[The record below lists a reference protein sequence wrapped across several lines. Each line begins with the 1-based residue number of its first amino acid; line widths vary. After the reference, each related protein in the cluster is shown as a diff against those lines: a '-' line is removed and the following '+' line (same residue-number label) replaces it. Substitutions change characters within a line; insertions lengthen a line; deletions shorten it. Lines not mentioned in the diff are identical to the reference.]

1 MNAQAT
7 LVGAFKAVF
16 QAPRG
21 TADRLPEEQK
31 YWRYIESIATN
42 IASRYGFGRIDTPAF
57 EDSSL
62 FVRSVGEG
70 TDIVEK
76 EMYTFDDRG
85 GASITLR
92 PEGTAPVC
100 RAYLEHGMHNLPQP
114 VRMYYFCPVFR
125 YERPQAGRFRQH
137 HQFGVEILG
146 DPDPSVDAEVIEV
159 AWELMRGLGLRDVNL
174 LINSI
179 GDGMCRPR
187 YVDRLRA
194 YYSEHPEKLCPDCKG
209 RLERNPLR
217 LLDCKVETCHALG
230 DNAPRSVDHLCDDCL
245 EHWSKLL
252 SYLTTMELPYELDH
266 RLVRG
271 LDYYTRTV
279 FEVQPVEGGGQST
292 ICGGGRYDGLI
303 TQLGGRPTPGIG
315 FATGMERLTLN
326 LKRSDTPVPEES
338 APKYLVANVGDDSR
352 NAAVGLAVRLRRSGV
367 GVILSSG
374 ARGLRGQMRQANAL
388 GIPYALILGDDE
400 IEKGEVVVRD
410 MVSSTQESR
419 PLAEFVQEITE
430 V

>member
-1 MNAQAT
+1 M
-7 LVGAFKAVF
+7 F

-21 TADRLPEEQK
+21 TADHLPEEQK
-31 YWRYIESIATN
+31 YWRYIESKAVA

-57 EDSSL
+57 EDSEL

-76 EMYTFDDRG
+76 EMYTFEDRG
-85 GASITLR
+85 GDSVTLR

-100 RAYLEHGMHNLPQP
+100 RAYLEHGMHNLAQP

-137 HQFGVEILG
+137 HQFGVEVLG
-146 DPDPSVDAEVIEV
+146 DDDPSVDAEVIEV
-159 AWELMRGLGLRDVNL
+159 AWTLMGDLGLSDINL
-174 LINSI
+174 WVNSI
-179 GDGMCRPR
+179 GDDECRPV
-187 YVDRLRA
+187 YVSKLRD
-194 YYSEHPEKLCPDCKG
+194 YYTDHLDKLCADCKG

-230 DNAPRSVDHLCDDCL
+230 DDAPRSVDHLCESCQT
-245 EHWSKLL
+245 HWTALKG
-252 SYLTTMELPYELDH
+252 YLDTMQLPYQVDH

-303 TQLGGRPTPGIG
+303 TELGGRPTPGIG
-315 FATGMERLTLN
+315 FATGLERLTLN
-326 LKRSDTPVPEES
+326 LKRSEAPVPELPS
-338 APKYLVANVGDDSR
+338 PKYLVANVGDDAR
-352 NAAVGLAVRLRRSGV
+352 GAALELAVRLRRAGI
-367 GVILSSG
+367 GAILSKGS
-374 ARGLRGQMRQANAL
+374 RGLRGQMRQANAL
-388 GIPYALILGDDE
+388 EIPFTLILGDDE
-400 IEKGEVVVRD
+400 IAKGEVVVRD
-410 MVSSTQESR
+410 MQTSSQETQLLSDF
-419 PLAEFVQEITE
+419 LATTTGNQPG
-430 V
+430 

>member
-1 MNAQAT
+1 MT
-7 LVGAFKAVF
+7 VF
-16 QAPRG
+16 RAPRG

-31 YWRYIESIATN
+31 YWRYIEAK
-42 IASRYGFGRIDTPAF
+42 AKDVADRFGYARIDTPAF
-57 EDSSL
+57 EDSDL

-76 EMYTFDDRG
+76 EMYTFEDRG
-85 GASITLR
+85 GDSMTLR

-137 HQFGVEILG
+137 HQFGVEVLG
-146 DPDPSVDAEVIEV
+146 DADPSVDAEVIEL
-159 AWELMRGLGLRDVNL
+159 AWELMGSLGLRDVSL
-174 LINSI
+174 LVNSI
-179 GDGMCRPR
+179 GDEECRPA
-187 YVDRLRA
+187 YVNRLLG
-194 YYSEHPEKLCPDCKG
+194 YYQGHADKLCPDCQG

-230 DNAPRSVDHLCDDCL
+230 DEAPQSVDHLCEACQA
-245 EHWSKLL
+245 HWSKLQ
-252 SYLTTMELPYELDH
+252 SYLDVMNLPYRVDH

-279 FEVQPVEGGGQST
+279 FEVQPVEAGGQST

-303 TQLGGRPTPGIG
+303 AGLGGRPTPGIG
-315 FATGMERLTLN
+315 FATGIERLTLN
-326 LKRSDTPVPEES
+326 LQRGEIPVPDEPS
-338 APKYLVANVGDDSR
+338 PQYLVANVGD
-352 NAAVGLAVRLRRSGV
+352 AARGPALELAVKLRRAGV
-367 GVILSSG
+367 GAILSSG
-374 ARGLRGQMRQANAL
+374 SRGLRGQMRQANAL
-388 GIPYALILGDDE
+388 EIPYALILGDDE

-410 MVSSTQESR
+410 MVSSQQESKPIADFLR
-419 PLAEFVQEITE
+419 DVANR
-430 V
+430 

>member
-1 MNAQAT
+1 M
-7 LVGAFKAVF
+7 F

-31 YWRYIESIATN
+31 YWRYIESKATE

-57 EDSSL
+57 EDSNL

-76 EMYTFDDRG
+76 EMYTFEDRG
-85 GASITLR
+85 GDSITLR

-137 HQFGVEILG
+137 HQFGVEVLG
-146 DPDPSVDAEVIEV
+146 DPDPSVDSEIIEV
-159 AWELMRGLGLRDVNL
+159 AWELVLSLGLRDINL
-174 LINSI
+174 LVNSI
-179 GDGMCRPR
+179 GDEVCRPVYIDHLR
-187 YVDRLRA
+187 NYYTVHVD
-194 YYSEHPEKLCPDCKG
+194 KLCPDCKG

-217 LLDCKVETCHALG
+217 LLDCKVDTCHALG
-230 DNAPRSVDHLCDDCL
+230 DQAPRSVDHLCDQCQA
-245 EHWSKLL
+245 HWSKLRT
-252 SYLTTMELPYELDH
+252 YLDGMDLPYKLDH

-279 FEVQPVEGGGQST
+279 FEIQPIEGGGQST

-315 FATGMERLTLN
+315 FATGMERLTLS
-326 LKRSDTPVPEES
+326 LKRNEVSVPDEPS
-338 APKYLVANVGDDSR
+338 PKYLVANVGTDAR
-352 NAAVGLAVRLRRSGV
+352 NAALELAVRLRRAGV
-367 GVILSSG
+367 GAILSSG

-388 GIPYALILGDDE
+388 EIPYALILGDDE
-400 IEKGEVVVRD
+400 IQKNEVVVRD
-410 MVSSTQESR
+410 MQSSTQVSR
-419 PLAEFVQEITE
+419 PLSDFMKE
-430 V
+430 VSQ